1 MKDIKQKA
9 EEYTVNMNLIEKI
22 MISSSR
28 YMMKKILI
36 NAVLYGVELATKWNS
51 PDEKPEKKLLVNG
64 EVLIKS
70 ENRIYFGM
78 YIRNKWHT
86 FYEGKWRET
95 EIDGWQYLPPIN
107 Q

>member
-1 MKDIKQKA
+1 MTDIKQKA
-9 EEYTVNMNLIEKI
+9 EEYAKSDNITHDVGNERCVATRAFIAGYK
-22 MISSSR
+22 
-28 YMMKKILI
+28 
-36 NAVLYGVELATKWNS
+36 LAQKWNS
-51 PDEKPEKKLLVNG
+51 PDEKPDLELTIND
-64 EVLIKS
+64 EVLAQS

-95 EIDGWQYLPPIN
+95 EIDGWIYLPPIN